1 MFKQKPDMEILK
13 YGSKSTKSNL
23 KSLKRTE
30 TILSEKKSSFE
41 DSRVT
46 LLLFEKYR
54 IVEITRFSVILACQI
69 LAILQ
74 YESSFQD
81 QFERNFD
88 DETTL
93 LLYLI
98 FIQTL
103 AAITLTLISYQVLL
117 AYQKKA
123 MMITPQASLLDSNL
137 IQGLIIEVLLMIPSP
152 TPFTQRIK
160 ITFSERYTNTLRYYY
175 LNEILTYMLTCRVVL
190 LINIA
195 LKFQGFYNSQ
205 IGRLCRLY
213 STEFDT
219 HLVFKIC
226 MKDIPGFTLMGLF
239 GAGMLLFGYS
249 MEIAERALLRDE
261 SSFSNYNVCNSLWVT
276 LITIATVGY
285 GDFYPTTDLGRL
297 SMAVCVFWGVSNTS
311 LFTAMLYSMLQAET
325 SEQLVWALLE
335 KASVSKV
342 MRAFSQYLFVRIQKL
357 KLKAQSLN
365 YNDKSHFQGQ
375 AGLIQETLKAIT
387 QMKRQYRDIDG
398 EETMAMAQRKFK
410 DINNM
415 FDENYSILN
424 EIKRLQLITNI
435 HYSYCHGSKCNS
447 DSKNKQSSPHI
458 QTNQTDDKQS
468 KDEAFFA
475 NLQDNESNLFLMD
488 FCD

>member
-1 MFKQKPDMEILK
+1 MSGIRQEMELVKQ
-13 YGSKSTKSNL
+13 GSKSTKSNKQAL
-23 KSLKRTE
+23 RRTG
-30 TILSEKKSSFE
+30 TILSEKSSSFE

-54 IVEITRFSVILACQI
+54 IVEMTRFCVIFACQI

-81 QFERNFD
+81 QFEQKFD
-88 DETTL
+88 SETTL

-98 FIQTL
+98 FLQTL
-103 AAITLTLISYQVLL
+103 VAITLTLTSYQVLL

-137 IQGLIIEVLLMIPSP
+137 IYGLIIEVLLMLPSP

-160 ITFSERYTNTLRYYY
+160 VGFHERYSGTQRYYY
-175 LNEILTYMLTCRVVL
+175 LNEILTYILTCRVVL
-190 LINIA
+190 LIKIA
-195 LKFQGFYNSQ
+195 LKFQAFYSSQ

-213 STEFDT
+213 STDFDT
-219 HLVFKIC
+219 HLIFKIC
-226 MKDIPGFTLMGLF
+226 MKDIPGYTLMGLF

-261 SSFSNYNVCNSLWVT
+261 TSFTNYNVGQSLWVT

-285 GDFYPTTDLGRL
+285 GDFYPTTDLGRI

-325 SEQLVWALLE
+325 SEELVWALLE
-335 KASVSKV
+335 KTNVRNIMKDL
-342 MRAFSQYLFVRIQKL
+342 SQFLFVRIQRL
-357 KLKAQSLN
+357 KIKAQSSLTTDIN
-365 YNDKSHFQGQ
+365 LFSEQVEK
-375 AGLIQETLKAIT
+375 IQESLKSIS
-387 QMKRQYRDIDG
+387 QMRRQYRDIDG
-398 EETMAMAQRKFK
+398 EATMAMVKRKFK

-415 FDENYSILN
+415 FEEHLTILK
-424 EIKRLQLITNI
+424 ESKRLQLINNI
-435 HYSYCHGSKCNS
+435 NLQYCQGFNFSS
-447 DSKNKQSSPHI
+447 DKKNKQSSPHI
-458 QTNQTDDKQS
+458 QTYQTDDKQS

-475 NLQDNESNLFLMD
+475 NLQDNESNLLLMD
-488 FCD
+488 FRD